1 MSVPIYALAK
11 SNQGKTV
18 AGPCTYT
25 PPPDL
30 DINQYITRAKRIVAD
45 LSATNDK
52 ETAVERLTLL
62 KQEIDLVV
70 SMVPPK

>member
-1 MSVPIYALAK
+1 MSIPIYDSGK
-11 SNQGKTV
+11 SKKSSP

-25 PPPDL
+25 PPPEL

-52 ETAVERLTLL
+52 DTAVNRLTLL

-70 SMVPPK
+70 SMVPQK